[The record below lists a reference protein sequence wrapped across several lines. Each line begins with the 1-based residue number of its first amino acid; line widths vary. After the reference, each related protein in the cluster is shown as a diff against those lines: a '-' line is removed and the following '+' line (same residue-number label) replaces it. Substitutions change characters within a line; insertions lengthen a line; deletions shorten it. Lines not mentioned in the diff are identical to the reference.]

1 MRTHLCL
8 YLVLLDA
15 FISVQAFTFS
25 NNVPTECGN
34 FEVSWTG
41 GQQPFV
47 LEMAPVDGSQR
58 VFNIPASAFSNGAGK
73 FNIPQ
78 LTLSRETQFLV
89 TMSDAT
95 GFATG
100 GISPLLTVEAPTGAA
115 TCNSTDPGPSFF
127 FSLDDALQQCKPYTF
142 SAFPGAIQPVTIFG
156 LVPGGTAVVLNV
168 PNPSTKFVWSAASVS
183 AGTGIIFVMSDSQN
197 RTGGAS
203 PIKVSSATSDSS
215 CLNSNSPSVTLQ
227 GTSSTLLASPTSSSG
242 RASNSTKRSGA
253 TLAAAIASVL
263 VGLVALVALSLF
275 LFRRNQSRRPRD
287 HVDLG
292 DGYRDEP
299 SSPFP
304 YTVDPFPPPDP
315 TNNTHYEM
323 PHIESSTANL
333 GPPTEAEVA
342 AAVLPSV
349 SSSTSSSVPSS
360 RTRKTDVTA
369 STTRFQ
375 PARFI
380 VHTDVE
386 EVEVEPDD
394 NGVIELPP
402 QYNEHRQPLSFRTSS
417 HAPSSTLSSDQP

>member
-1 MRTHLCL
+1 
-8 YLVLLDA
+8 VL
-15 FISVQAFTFS
+15 Q
-25 NNVPTECGN
+25 
-34 FEVSWTG
+34 
-41 GQQPFV
+41 
-47 LEMAPVDGSQR
+47 
-58 VFNIPASAFSNGAGK
+58 
-73 FNIPQ
+73 
-78 LTLSRETQFLV
+78 
-89 TMSDAT
+89 
-95 GFATG
+95 
-100 GISPLLTVEAPTGAA
+100 
-115 TCNSTDPGPSFF
+115 
-127 FSLDDALQQCKPYTF
+127 
-142 SAFPGAIQPVTIFG
+142 G

-242 RASNSTKRSGA
+242 RASNSSKRSGA

-275 LFRRNQSRRPRD
+275 LFRRNQSRQPRD

-292 DGYRDEP
+292 GAFSYVSLVPSLAITTGPDGYRDEP